1 MDRPHPNT
9 TSMHA
14 FSTLYASLFL
24 MEESIKDAKVTLD
37 NEEYEE
43 FVRSMLVAMENA
55 LGEGYGN
62 VKMV

>member
-1 MDRPHPNT
+1 
-9 TSMHA
+9 
-14 FSTLYASLFL
+14 

-55 LGEGYGN
+55 LIRINKMRNMLMVKQISMWGEGYGN